1 MGRFGKSILK
11 GLKYAGLSVAAGALV
26 GTGDVVPGL
35 ILDVLTKSGV
45 PEVIGVLVSSYGTP
59 LLGGAVVVA
68 LEQVR
73 KHRDK
78 VFAPEAPPEG

>member
-26 GTGDVVPGL
+26 GVDGVVPGL

-45 PEVIGVLVSSYGTP
+45 PEVIGGLVSMYGTP
-59 LLGGAVVVA
+59 VLGGAIVVA

-78 VFAPEAPPEG
+78 IFAPKPEA

>member
-26 GTGDVVPGL
+26 GTGDVIPGL

-45 PEVIGVLVSSYGTP
+45 PEVLGGLISVYGTP

-78 VFAPEAPPEG
+78 IFAEPGA